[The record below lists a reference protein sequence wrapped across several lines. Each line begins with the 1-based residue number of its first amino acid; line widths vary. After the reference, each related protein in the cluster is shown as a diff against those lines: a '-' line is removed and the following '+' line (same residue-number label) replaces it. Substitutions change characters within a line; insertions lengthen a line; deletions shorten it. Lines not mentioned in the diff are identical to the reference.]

1 MLIDKWNIYEFAK
14 SLSQNLGKLI
24 FKIRLTNTVLLID
37 TTPNNLRSVLYFLQN
52 HSLTLFKQL
61 QDITCV
67 DQPQDKLRYRV
78 SYILYSVEY
87 NTNIIVSVQTDEVIE
102 LPSITP
108 LYENADW
115 LEREVWDLFGVF
127 FYEHPDLRRIL
138 TDYGF
143 DGNPFRKD
151 FPLSGFVEIYYND
164 QTKRICY
171 ERIELAQEARFWT
184 LC

>member
-1 MLIDKWNIYEFAK
+1 M
-14 SLSQNLGKLI
+14 
-24 FKIRLTNTVLLID
+24 
-37 TTPNNLRSVLYFLQN
+37 RSVLYFLQN

-108 LYENADW
+108 LYENAD
-115 LEREVWDLFGVF
+115 
-127 FYEHPDLRRIL
+127 
-138 TDYGF
+138 
-143 DGNPFRKD
+143 
-151 FPLSGFVEIYYND
+151 
-164 QTKRICY
+164 
-171 ERIELAQEARFWT
+171 
-184 LC
+184 